1 MIRILSISS
10 AEKREK
16 IVTMPNKTQKHDMPD
31 DKDQHRP
38 LDPVAFSQAMSRA
51 YERAQPVIENFIE
64 KQSKAGN
71 QINFDPLN
79 ISETYSEFLE
89 SYWNNPEKFW
99 ELQIEY
105 WKKGIELW
113 QESTFKFMGEAS
125 QNVIEPNPND
135 RRFKAEEWQDSAL
148 FDFIKQSY
156 LLTCEWMD
164 KSVRT
169 ADGLDAAKKEKLAFS
184 TQLFANALSPT
195 NFAMTNPDVIKETM
209 NTGGENLIRGFENLI
224 EDLGRSEGTLK
235 IRTTDYD
242 AFKLGENIATTK
254 GSVIFENDLIQL
266 IQYAPLTKDV
276 NKRPLL
282 VIPPWINK
290 YYILDLRE
298 DNSFIKWAV
307 EQGHTVFIVSWV
319 NPDKKLAKKRFEDY
333 MSEGVIASLDTIQ
346 KITGE
351 PDCNVVGYCLGG
363 TLLTITLA
371 YLKSHNQDNRI
382 ASATFLTTLTDFE
395 NAGDLKLFMDDEQL
409 QLMDR
414 KMAEDGFL
422 QASHL
427 QQTFSLLRANDL
439 IWSFV
444 INNYLLGKEPFPF
457 DLLYWNDDSTNMP
470 AAMHSFYL
478 RKLYRDNA
486 LIKAGGISMH
496 GTPIDASK
504 VETPA
509 YFLSAREDHIAPW
522 RATYQST
529 QLMNGP
535 KQFTLAASGHIAGI
549 VNPPIKDKYCYW
561 TGNETPT
568 DCDKWLENAK
578 EQSGSWW
585 THWQEWIKDFTNGT
599 IPARKIK
606 NPIEPA
612 PGSYVQKKTT

>member
-1 MIRILSISS
+1 M
-10 AEKREK
+10 A
-16 IVTMPNKTQKHDMPD
+16 
-31 DKDQHRP
+31 
-38 LDPVAFSQAMSRA
+38 RA
-51 YERAQPVIENFIE
+51 YERAQPVIEDFIE

-71 QINFDPLN
+71 TLNLDPLN
-79 ISETYSEFLE
+79 VGESYSEFLE
-89 SYWNNPEKFW
+89 SFWNNPDKFW

-105 WKKGIELW
+105 WQKGIELW
-113 QESTFKFMGEAS
+113 QESTFKFMGEDS
-125 QNVIEPNPND
+125 KNIIEPNPSD
-135 RRFKAEEWQDSAL
+135 RRFKAKEWQDSAL

-164 KSVRT
+164 KSIRS
-169 ADGLDAAKKEKLAFS
+169 AEDLDDAKREKLAFS

-224 EDLGRSEGTLK
+224 EDLERGQGSLK
-235 IRTTDYD
+235 ISTTDYN
-242 AFKLGENIATTK
+242 AFKLGENIGTSK
-254 GSVIFENDLIQL
+254 GSVIFQNDLIQL
-266 IQYAPLTKDV
+266 IQYEPLTEQV

-319 NPDKKLAKKRFEDY
+319 NPDRELAQKRFEDY
-333 MSEGVIASLDTIQ
+333 MKEGIIASLDAIKDT
-346 KITGE
+346 TGE

-371 YLKSHNQDNRI
+371 YLKKHQQEKRI
-382 ASATFLTTLTDFE
+382 ASATFLTTLIDFE
-395 NAGDLKLFMDDEQL
+395 HAGDLKLFMDDEQL

-414 KMAEDGFL
+414 QMAEAGVL

-444 INNYLLGKEPFPF
+444 INNYLMGKEPFPF

-478 RKLYRDNA
+478 RKLYRDN
-486 LIKAGGISMH
+486 LLKEPNGIAMDD
-496 GTPIDASK
+496 TPIDATSIK
-504 VETPA
+504 TPA

-522 RATYQST
+522 RATYQGT
-529 QLMNGP
+529 QLLSGP
-535 KQFTLAASGHIAGI
+535 KEFTLSASGHIAGV
-549 VNPPIKDKYCYW
+549 VNPPMKNKYCYW
-561 TGNETPT
+561 TAKDTPA
-568 DCDKWLENAK
+568 DCDAWLETAK
-578 EQSGSWW
+578 EHAGSWW
-585 THWQEWIKDFTNGT
+585 PHWNEWTKQHANGT
-599 IPARKIK
+599 APARKIK
-606 NPIEPA
+606 NPIEAA
-612 PGSYVQKKTT
+612 PGNYVQKKTT